1 MINTTNYEEKN
12 KQLEDIEVLHSY
24 ITSLKIVSNMLPDIA
39 IGIAN
44 TKEWLEYFPSR
55 KIDLGVRKGTRINPR
70 EPLADCINNN
80 KFIKEEVPEKFFGIS
95 FTGLAHPIVHRGEVI
110 GAIAIQ
116 LQEQNEQELRK
127 ISDQIVLSIESTN
140 KRVNDVEKGAEGLSS
155 ISQGLL
161 DQSVHA
167 TEEMKKTDGVITF
180 IKKIAD
186 QCNLLGLNASI
197 EAARAGEMGKGFDVV
212 AKEIRKLS
220 NETSSSA
227 EKIRET
233 LKDIQKSMQEMASS
247 IEKVVAVGKE
257 QAISTED
264 ISKYIDDIEKMS
276 KELNSYASKL

>member
-1 MINTTNYEEKN
+1 MATSIMNNTNTNEHSSE
-12 KQLEDIEVLHSY
+12 LDSY
-24 ITSLKIVSNMLPDIA
+24 IKILSIISKMLPNIA
-39 IGIAN
+39 MGISN
-44 TKEWLEYFPSR
+44 TEEWLAYYPSP
-55 KIDLGVRKGTRINPR
+55 KIDLGARKGTKINPR
-70 EPLADCINNN
+70 EPLADCIKNN
-80 KFIKEEVPEKFFGIS
+80 KTIKEEVPAEFFGFS
-95 FTGLAHPIVHRGEVI
+95 FTGLAHPIVHQGKVI

-116 LQEQNEQELRK
+116 LQEHNERELRK
-127 ISDQIVLSIESTN
+127 ISDQIVSSIVSTN
-140 KRVNDVEKGAEGLSS
+140 ERIETVEKGAEGLSN
-155 ISQGLL
+155 ISHHLL
-161 DQSVHA
+161 NQSKLA
-167 TEEMKKTDGVITF
+167 SEEMKKTDDVITF

-233 LKDIQKSMQEMASS
+233 IKDIQKSMQDMASS

-257 QAISTED
+257 QEISTEE

-276 KELNSYASKL
+276 KELNIYASKL